1 MRLSEIT
8 EALPGTKKGFF
19 SRIAQPF
26 SNVKAALD
34 FKIAIKK
41 AYDLWVEQA
50 VPNLISR
57 GLDMNDPTTYIRSFQ
72 TWLAPRLRL
81 KNDHKILQDLVA
93 NLTRLGIS
101 KSTLTDQMSI
111 ALKAKSNLAPPTPG
125 APPTSGA
132 PPAARVIKTGS
143 QRKASDG
150 QMYRIVRLRDGSR
163 EWHDLTGNRAVDT
176 IQQELGRKYGV

>member
-1 MRLSEIT
+1 
-8 EALPGTKKGFF
+8 
-19 SRIAQPF
+19 
-26 SNVKAALD
+26 
-34 FKIAIKK
+34 
-41 AYDLWVEQA
+41 
-50 VPNLISR
+50 
-57 GLDMNDPTTYIRSFQ
+57 MNDPTTYIRSFQ

-81 KNDHKILQDLVA
+81 KNDHKILQDLGA

-111 ALKAKSNLAPPTPG
+111 ALNAKSNLTSPPAGTPPAGTPPAGTPPAGTPPTP
-125 APPTSGA
+125 P
-132 PPAARVIKTGS
+132 ARVIKTGS

-150 QMYRIVRLRDGSR
+150 QMYRIVRLRDRSR